1 MSVPSGSICLPLP
14 HSGGSVFCLY
24 FVLCPPRHAVVC
36 VRLFIWVMSPTCP
49 LGSQVSGLRKAV
61 SESHRD
67 YWEFRGSPWFW
78 GWWEVRTFPMEA
90 INFHIWVAIHLNQI
104 ISDQKDV
111 LWWALNLSLLPTAD
125 LLLDI
130 QHNCSFWPFC
140 PHGTYPCSTLAGPAL
155 PLPPRGK
162 WAAILAAP
170 QKQTLV
176 VCARGDA
183 GLFVTGTII
192 CGYDL
197 HLDSCIH
204 CLMAR

>member
-1 MSVPSGSICLPLP
+1 MWTEWSRALGSLNLCAGQLQDVCAQWFHLSPLAPLWRECFLPL
-14 HSGGSVFCLY
+14 
-24 FVLCPPRHAVVC
+24 LCSLSTTACCGIC

-67 YWEFRGSPWFW
+67 YWAFCGSPWFW

-104 ISDQKDV
+104 ISEQKDV

-125 LLLDI
+125 LLPDI

-140 PHGTYPCSTLAGPAL
+140 PHGTYPSSTLASPAL

-170 QKQTLV
+170 Q
-176 VCARGDA
+176 
-183 GLFVTGTII
+183 
-192 CGYDL
+192 
-197 HLDSCIH
+197 
-204 CLMAR
+204 